1 MWRRRTATP
10 GGHYPVVNVLDGMRR
25 GGREGAAAEIL
36 VVWREK
42 MYGRGR
48 THDAGCGKDLVC
60 HAERTRRGT
69 LGTGRGNVT
78 RGESSSRAEN
88 MTRENFVSILI
99 FLINI

>member
-1 MWRRRTATP
+1 M
-10 GGHYPVVNVLDGMRR
+10 VNVLDGMRR

-60 HAERTRRGT
+60 HAEERTRRGT
-69 LGTGRGNVT
+69 LDTGGGRDLYMSYVSAHVT
-78 RGESSSRAEN
+78 IMFHS
-88 MTRENFVSILI
+88 VKQLD
-99 FLINI
+99 

>member
-1 MWRRRTATP
+1 M
-10 GGHYPVVNVLDGMRR
+10 VNVLDGMRR

-60 HAERTRRGT
+60 HAEERTRRGT
-69 LGTGRGNVT
+69 LSTGGGRDLYMSYVSAHVT
-78 RGESSSRAEN
+78 IMFHS
-88 MTRENFVSILI
+88 VKQLD
-99 FLINI
+99 